1 MILTLFILN
10 PKQLIMKK
18 TITLFSLMLL
28 AIGSLNAQDSAAGKD
43 TLWRKGGF
51 ISINFN
57 QVSLTNWA
65 AGGENSVSLSGIS
78 SLFANY
84 KKGRIAWDNNL
95 DLGYGLVKQGDKEL
109 RKNDDKIELNTKF
122 GYDATNKS
130 KWYYTGL
137 VNFKSQFAPGFNYTD
152 TTSVKISEFAAPA
165 FALFAIGMDYK
176 PTSYFSIFLSPITA
190 KFIIVNDDSLSKA
203 GAFGVDPGEKVRTE
217 IGAYLNARFQKEIA
231 ANIVLMTK
239 IDLFS
244 NYQENPENIDVNW
257 EVLLGMKINKY
268 ISASLSTQL
277 IYDDNTPITIF
288 EGSGK
293 DKRAV
298 GVGPRT
304 QFKQAFGIGFA
315 YKFAGYSVK

>member
-1 MILTLFILN
+1 MKNTIITICLL
-10 PKQLIMKK
+10 LI
-18 TITLFSLMLL
+18 SLSS
-28 AIGSLNAQDSAAGKD
+28 INAQDSTAVKD

-84 KKGRIAWDNNL
+84 KKGRIAWDNTL

-137 VNFKSQFAPGFNYTD
+137 LNFKSQFAPGFNYTD

-176 PTSYFSIFLSPITA
+176 PSSYFSLFLSPITA
-190 KFIIVNDDSLSKA
+190 KFIIVNDDSLSKL

-231 ANIVLMTK
+231 TNIVLMTK

>member
-1 MILTLFILN
+1 MILALFTLKIQAT
-10 PKQLIMKK
+10 KMKK
-18 TITLFSLMLL
+18 ITTIFCLL
-28 AIGSLNAQDSAAGKD
+28 ISAIGALNAQDSTAGKD

-51 ISINFN
+51 VSISFN

-78 SLFANY
+78 SLFAKY

-95 DLGYGLVKQGDKEL
+95 DLAYGLVKQGDKEFQ
-109 RKNDDKIELNTKF
+109 KNDDRIELNTKF
-122 GYDATNKS
+122 GYDATKES

-137 VNFKSQFAPGFNYTD
+137 FNFKSQFAPGFNFTD
-152 TTSVKISEFAAPA
+152 TTSVKISQFAAPA
-165 FALFAIGMDYK
+165 FVLFAIGMDYK
-176 PTSYFSIFLSPITA
+176 PNNNFSLFLAPITA
-190 KFIIVNDDSLSKA
+190 RFIVVNDDLLSKV
-203 GAFGVDPGEKVRTE
+203 GAFGVEPGEKVRTE
-217 IGAYLNARFQKEIA
+217 VGAYLNARFQKEIA
-231 ANIVLMTK
+231 TNIALMSK
-239 IDLFS
+239 LDLFS
-244 NYQENPENIDVNW
+244 NYKENPENIDVNW
-257 EVLLGMKINKY
+257 EVLIGMKINKY

-288 EGSGK
+288 EGYGK

-304 QFKQAFGIGFA
+304 QFKQAFGVGFA